1 MKRVDQILP
10 AFHKGD
16 AIGDTALHIKKFLN
30 SSGFSSQIYS
40 LTIDDELLDEAEF
53 FSNFPPPNS
62 SDIIIFHFALPS
74 PLTDKIKKISAKKIM
89 IYHNITPAKF
99 FVDYSAEMTRIAI
112 EGRNQLN
119 SLSEFID
126 LALADSE
133 FNRQELEAI
142 GYKNTAVFPLFVD
155 FKKYE
160 KKENSLIIKLF
171 DDERVNILFVG
182 RVVPNKKIEDNIKV
196 LFYYKKYISP
206 LVRLIIVGKTSS
218 LPEYYYSLIRLADE
232 FLLTSEDIVFTGHV
246 PDEELIAYYRIA
258 DVFLS
263 LSEHEGFCLPLIES
277 MFFDVPIIAYN
288 CTAVPYTLGNAG
300 ILINEKEVSFL
311 GELIHYLVNNKEFKE
326 KIINSQRKRLKEFR
340 KQDLGKTLLE
350 HINRLK

>member
-1 MKRVDQILP
+1 MRIDQILP
-10 AFHKGD
+10 AFHRGD

-30 SSGFSSQIYS
+30 SSGFSSNIYS
-40 LTIDDELLDEAEF
+40 LTIDDELLSEADF
-53 FSNFPPPNS
+53 FSNFPPTSS
-62 SDIIIFHFALPS
+62 SDIVIFHFALPS
-74 PLTDKIKKISAKKIM
+74 PLTDEIKKMSAKKIM
-89 IYHNITPAKF
+89 IYHNITPAEF
-99 FVDYSAEMTRIAI
+99 FADYSAEMTRIAI
-112 EGRNQLN
+112 EGRKQLS
-119 SLSEFID
+119 SLAEFID

-133 FNRQELEAI
+133 FNRQELEEI

-155 FKKYE
+155 FNKYK
-160 KKENSLIIKLF
+160 KKENPIIEKLF

-182 RVVPNKKIEDNIKV
+182 RIVPNKKIEDNIKV

-206 LVRLIIVGKTSS
+206 LVRLIVVGKTTS

-232 FLLTSEDIVFTGHV
+232 FLLTNEDIVFTGHV

-300 ILINEKEVSFL
+300 ILVNTKDVSFL
-311 GELIHYLVNNKEFKE
+311 GELIHYMVSNKEFRE
-326 KIINSQRKRLKEFR
+326 KIINSQRKRLEEFR

-350 HINRLK
+350 YINKLK